1 MLVFRWSKRQFQGAD
16 LGLFLGDECRSGLN
30 CVPLC
35 ASKRGVMKYD
45 HFLGLWFPS
54 RRYLPRI
61 LLALSLTPLY
71 ALAQTQGSPDTSNGD
86 TKHSW
91 TSSTQQQLPSSTN
104 PTRISESHTEAGG
117 RTVDNQSVERMGMYG
132 RYEPYLDVQKET
144 VKVDATTVRTV
155 ERTFGRDPDGRKTL
169 VQVTEEEKRSLPGG
183 EVKVVRTTSNPDAN
197 GGLQIVQRELQD
209 TRQTSPNV
217 QETKTTLL
225 TPSSNG
231 GLVASRQ
238 SEERQT
244 KSGGNNVEF
253 RKSTLLPDLNGNWQ
267 LNEVR
272 EGTVKDDG
280 KDRTR
285 EERVLR
291 PGSDGNLSVVER
303 TVGKE
308 SVTAAGEKRETIE
321 TYSTD
326 LPGAAGD
333 GSLRLNQRV
342 TTVHRK
348 GGDGTQSTEMQTE
361 QRNPGQPSES
371 LRVTQKAIDIV
382 RPGVGGANRAT
393 QTIQSL
399 DSNGNL
405 GVVSIDTRKQDGA
418 SAIQVNI
425 AKPPQSTPVR

>member
-1 MLVFRWSKRQFQGAD
+1 
-16 LGLFLGDECRSGLN
+16 
-30 CVPLC
+30 
-35 ASKRGVMKYD
+35 MKHD
-45 HFLGLWFPS
+45 HFLSHQFPPW
-54 RRYLPRI
+54 RYLPKI
-61 LLALSLTPLY
+61 LLAFWLMALY
-71 ALAQTQGSPDTSNGD
+71 ATAQTQGSSDTANGD
-86 TKHSW
+86 TKRSW
-91 TSSTQQQLPSSTN
+91 TSSTQQQLPGSAN
-104 PTRISESHTEAGG
+104 PTRTSESHTEAGG
-117 RTVDNQSVERMGMYG
+117 RTVDSQSIERMGMYG

-155 ERTFGRDPDGRKTL
+155 ERTFGRDSDGRKTL

-267 LNEVR
+267 LSEVR
-272 EGTVKDDG
+272 EGTVKDAG
-280 KDRTR
+280 KDRVR
-285 EERVLR
+285 EESVLR
-291 PGSDGNLSVVER
+291 PGSDGNLALVER
-303 TVGKE
+303 TVAKE
-308 SVTAAGEKRETIE
+308 SVNATGEQRGTVE
-321 TYSTD
+321 TYATD
-326 LPGAAGD
+326 LPGGD
-333 GSLRLNQRV
+333 GRLSLEQRV
-342 TTVHRK
+342 TTIHRK
-348 GGDGTQSTEMQTE
+348 GEDGTQSTEVQTE
-361 QRNPGQPSES
+361 QQNPGQPGEG
-371 LRVTQKAIDIV
+371 LRLTQKAIDIV
-382 RPGVGGANRAT
+382 RPGLGDTNRET
-393 QTIQSL
+393 QTIQSV

-405 GVVSIDTRKQDGA
+405 GVVSVDTRKQDGA

-425 AKPPQSTPVR
+425 APAKPPQASPAR